1 LLNWPRIAGA
11 GFFKRNQFSLIHV
24 NAFLVGLTNLAIMKS
39 SDQERTP
46 DKEASEFK
54 PSRPEEIRRLIEQ
67 YANDLREIIK
77 RLRWPLN

>member
-1 LLNWPRIAGA
+1 
-11 GFFKRNQFSLIHV
+11 
-24 NAFLVGLTNLAIMKS
+24 MKP
-39 SDQERTP
+39 SDQEGIP

-54 PSRPEEIRRLIEQ
+54 PSRSEEIRRLIEQ

>member
-1 LLNWPRIAGA
+1 
-11 GFFKRNQFSLIHV
+11 
-24 NAFLVGLTNLAIMKS
+24 MKP
-39 SDQERTP
+39 SDQEGIP

-54 PSRPEEIRRLIEQ
+54 PSQSEEIRRLIEQ